1 MIQNPCDEVQVIL
14 IGDDPNYIRNVIAP
28 SEAVCIGVL
37 QKNGLLLEDIMKKVR
52 TGEIPMPG
60 RRVFETAVN
69 QNGYAIRQVPMEF
82 QTEDLQLLAVASSP
96 KVVSLLVNPTEVV
109 QKTALDASP
118 DVIGLME
125 APTPEIQ
132 TYAIAKDP
140 SLINSIEGPCYEAV
154 KLAVERNGLNI
165 RNYQNTYPELRAIAI
180 SQNPFIVTNG
190 VLKNVSDEEYLQAA
204 RINQNVIRKLSHSNP
219 ELYANIQMALQTRQ
233 APQQEGFEPEFD

>member
-1 MIQNPCDEVQVIL
+1 
-14 IGDDPNYIRNVIAP
+14 
-28 SEAVCIGVL
+28 
-37 QKNGLLLEDIMKKVR
+37 
-52 TGEIPMPG
+52 
-60 RRVFETAVN
+60 
-69 QNGYAIRQVPMEF
+69 
-82 QTEDLQLLAVASSP
+82 
-96 KVVSLLVNPTEVV
+96 
-109 QKTALDASP
+109 
-118 DVIGLME
+118 ME

-233 APQQEGFEPEFD
+233 APQQESFEPEFD